1 MESWSKEVSQN
12 IILMFYVDDLEGEFK
27 RINELGIEITTEI
40 ESKPWGVKV
49 FTFRDPDGHGV
60 HFLEKL

>member
-1 MESWSKEVSQN
+1 
-12 IILMFYVDDLEGEFK
+12 MFYVDDLEGEFK